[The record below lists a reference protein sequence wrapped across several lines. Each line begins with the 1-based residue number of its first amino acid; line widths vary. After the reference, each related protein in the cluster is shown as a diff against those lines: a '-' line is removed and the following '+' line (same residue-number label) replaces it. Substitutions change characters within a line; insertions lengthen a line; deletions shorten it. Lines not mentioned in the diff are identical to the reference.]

1 MLPRVPRVVLL
12 MPWLGSVFR
21 GQCMVLTVAGD
32 ALDKDLDVVLTV
44 RDCRGQGG
52 DAVGTHGGS
61 HSEMTELGVEAG
73 GIGME

>member
-1 MLPRVPRVVLL
+1 
-12 MPWLGSVFR
+12 
-21 GQCMVLTVAGD
+21 MVLTVAGD